1 MNRYNNMKHILSVVI
16 LYLSFSIQANA
27 QEWAFEL
34 WHEGKIVLESGD
46 TLRGQIKY
54 DLQQDLLQY
63 KQGQSIAQALTA
75 RKVLYFEIFDNTIR
89 KYRQFFSLPYAT
101 NTDYKAPVFFELLA
115 EGDLT
120 LLSREALEYR
130 TYSSP
135 YMVGSY
141 TRLVLVNSYFLLK
154 ENGSIDPFE
163 VKRAQLLS
171 LMGRKSDKV
180 EDYMKDNRL
189 KVDDKYDLIQIVKFY
204 NNL

>member
-1 MNRYNNMKHILSVVI
+1 MRAILSLTI
-16 LYLSFSIQANA
+16 ICLSFVLRANA

-54 DLQQDLLQY
+54 DLQQDLIQY

-75 RKVLYFEIFDNTIR
+75 RKVLYFEIFDNTVR

-101 NTDYKAPVFFELLA
+101 NTDYKAPVFFELLT

-120 LLSREALEYR
+120 LLCREALEYR

-154 ENGSIDPFE
+154 ENGSIEPLE
-163 VKRAQLLS
+163 VKKSDLLN
-171 LMGRKSDKV
+171 LMGKKSDKV

-189 KVDDKYDLIQIVKFY
+189 KVDDKYDLVQIVKYY

>member
-1 MNRYNNMKHILSVVI
+1 MRHLLSLTI
-16 LYLSFSIQANA
+16 ICLSFAIQANA

-46 TLRGQIKY
+46 TLRGQVKY
-54 DLQQDLLQY
+54 DLQQDLIQY
-63 KQGQSIAQALTA
+63 KQGQSMAQALTA
-75 RKVLYFEIFDNTIR
+75 RKVLYFEIFDSSIR

-101 NTDYKAPVFFELLA
+101 NTNYKAPVFFELLT

-120 LLSREALEYR
+120 LLCREALEYR

-135 YMVGSY
+135 YMIGSY

-154 ENGSIDPFE
+154 ENGSIEPLE
-163 VKRAQLLS
+163 VKKADLLN
-171 LMGRKSDKV
+171 LMGKKSDKV
-180 EDYMKDNRL
+180 ENYMKDNRL
-189 KVDDKYDLIQIVKFY
+189 KVDDKYDLVQIIKFY

>member
-1 MNRYNNMKHILSVVI
+1 MNRYGIMKHILSVIIICLACVM
-16 LYLSFSIQANA
+16 QAKA
-27 QEWAFEL
+27 QEWSFEL
-34 WHEGKIVLESGD
+34 WHDGKIVFESGD

-54 DLQQDLLQY
+54 DLQQDLIQY
-63 KQGQSIAQALTA
+63 KQGQASPLALTA
-75 RKVLYFEIFDNTIR
+75 RKVLYFEIFDTTIR

-120 LLSREALEYR
+120 LLSRETLEYR

-141 TRLVLVNSYFLLK
+141 TRLVLVNNYFLLK

-163 VKRAQLLS
+163 VKKGDLLH
-171 LMGRKSDKV
+171 LMGKKSDKV
-180 EDYMKDNRL
+180 ENYMKDNRL
-189 KVDDKYDLIQIVKFY
+189 KIDDKYDLVQIVKFY

>member
-1 MNRYNNMKHILSVVI
+1 MRVILSLTI
-16 LYLSFSIQANA
+16 ICLSIAIQATA
-27 QEWAFEL
+27 QDWAFEL

-46 TLRGQIKY
+46 TLRGQVKY
-54 DLQQDLLQY
+54 DLQQDLIQY
-63 KQGQSIAQALTA
+63 KKGQSIAQAFTA
-75 RKVLYFEIFDNTIR
+75 RKVLYFEIFDSSIR

-120 LLSREALEYR
+120 LLCREALEYR

-154 ENGSIDPFE
+154 ENGSIEPLE
-163 VKRAQLLS
+163 IKRAELLN
-171 LMGRKSDKV
+171 LMEKKSDKV
-180 EDYMKDNRL
+180 ENYMKDNRL
-189 KVDDKYDLIQIVKFY
+189 KVDDKYDLVQIVKFY